1 MKYEYIT
8 DNSIKSALKYGNN
21 NNDIYVNINDIKL
34 QKKLKKQLL
43 KIKTSN
49 YAYIYKLSYY
59 LTLKNGN
66 TYVFNI
72 FNDVLNNKK
81 EEYKNNHEIF
91 KKEIKLYYMTLIY
104 CISKNNMN
112 FEDFKKMVIEKI
124 NN

>member
-1 MKYEYIT
+1 M
-8 DNSIKSALKYGNN
+8 
-21 NNDIYVNINDIKL
+21 

-104 CISKNNMN
+104 CISKIIWILKIS
-112 FEDFKKMVIEKI
+112 KKWWLKKLII
-124 NN
+124 NNFRYLFKDITFKDNAQNI